1 CPAPP
6 SATPGA
12 HPRVSSRGSCKGK
25 AAVVPFPP
33 RGEAVVAGGH
43 KQMSQPRASRCLPH
57 FLDAMLQ
64 HSQTFIKLP
73 NTLQQQQKVNEGL
86 YVIASFLSIQG
97 VIDCIH
103 IPTVAP
109 VDNEMYRSRKPS
121 HSMNMQ
127 SYKFLPSGVGQMT
140 SFDQACPKRSK
151 MNGGKC
157 LRLSFEF
164 HKPHAPRSF
173 CIKYVIEWRERRVR
187 AITSAPLPEDGHLTV
202 RPLGREFG
210 SEVPSNLSGSSG

>member
-1 CPAPP
+1 MGAACSAPP
-6 SATPGA
+6 SAY
-12 HPRVSSRGSCKGK
+12 SRNTSTCLLSGQLEGEGGSCSLPILRRGLCS
-25 AAVVPFPP
+25 AALDGRPSRRVV
-33 RGEAVVAGGH
+33 GGH
-43 KQMSQPRASRCLPH
+43 KQMSQPCASRCLPH

-127 SYKFLPSGVGQMT
+127 VVHGARNIITNV
-140 SFDQACPKRSK
+140 
-151 MNGGKC
+151 
-157 LRLSFEF
+157 
-164 HKPHAPRSF
+164 HA
-173 CIKYVIEWRERRVR
+173 KY
-187 AITSAPLPEDGHLTV
+187 P
-202 RPLGREFG
+202 
-210 SEVPSNLSGSSG
+210 GSSQNAFIFQYRAR